1 MTLER
6 EGILQVA
13 GDIEDSAGIV
23 IVPISAESTL
33 RYGFY
38 PRLAAKRGQAYTEFR
53 DRFGTAF
60 PTTADRAALY
70 ETKRPIFAAGNLP
83 LVIWIVRSD
92 KQKAVVELDALVT
105 GLIAGLVE
113 RGIWRICI
121 ARSSCLSQRMS
132 SVDFDAML
140 LMLEEAG
147 IGVDVYQ

>member
-1 MTLER
+1 MTMER

-13 GDIEDSAGIV
+13 GDIEDSAGIIV
-23 IVPISAESTL
+23 VPISAESTL

-38 PRLAAKRGQAYTEFR
+38 PRLAGKKGQAYTEFR
-53 DRFGTAF
+53 DRFGKAY
-60 PTTADRAALY
+60 PTTADRAVLHEAR
-70 ETKRPIFAAGNLP
+70 RPVFARDLP

-92 KQKAVVELDALVT
+92 KQKAVLELDALVT

-113 RGIWRICI
+113 RRIWRICI

-132 SVDFDAML
+132 SEDFDTML
-140 LMLEEAG
+140 LLLNEAG